1 MIAKKI
7 PKVAS
12 IPDNYKELAEYIAAA
27 KELGEKLDK
36 FWIENCGAGQSLDD
50 LEMALREVYAV
61 RLMKPE
67 VIDKSYHMMVSFRP
81 GENERLSEKD
91 LKDIASSY
99 AEALGFGEH
108 QYVAGTH
115 INTDNYHMHI
125 AFNKIH
131 PETLQVVNPFRDYKT
146 LDRVSRKLEKK
157 YGLFIDNGM
166 AQKQRKGPKLSPSA
180 RDFEAQTW
188 QESFQN
194 HVLQNRKSI
203 LDQIKEAGTWSDV
216 HNILREY
223 DIGIKQRGNGLVLVG
238 PDGQGMKASALDRK
252 MTKVQLETQLGSFEP
267 AAIDGEQKHTLPKA
281 PLRRYRKRPS
291 MRHPGISPLW
301 RRYLNQQKPIHKR
314 RSLLSRTISNWKL
327 FLLTEAYRDPMAMV
341 LLVAQQEFINLVF
354 GDDRPT
360 PLSKM
365 AAPALAAWRQ
375 SGNWAEA
382 KSMSW
387 MADTRYTGRGCRTDE
402 KGNLLVPF
410 KDERGF
416 MQSVRIYSPDGKSMN
431 IGNTRRRYLQHIIDS
446 RKQRENGPVI
456 YTADYAEGVKIH
468 DATRRPVVVVAD
480 PKMLRQAIN
489 EDLRRYP
496 ETRAILASENGT
508 TIPGVPLIRLP
519 DQEDAISIRRSFA
532 KAIGDDAFL
541 VWDACP
547 EWASPKNSTWLNK
560 FGLKGYGVKLS
571 SDGEIAVPLKDR
583 SGRLENVMLID
594 NSGRQRTVLPQDPDR
609 PQLHVIDP
617 EKRKDQDTIF
627 IALNYADAATLH
639 RATRSP
645 VVILETPD
653 LWPQALEQMRTRYND
668 ARIVVAFDTDQEDR
682 ENHAGKFGAEIVR
695 PERAHSFK
703 EYAVGA
709 QDKTPSLLL
718 ATGFDNYNF
727 DPDKSESGYV
737 KLQSV
742 DGTERYLWGIDIAD
756 AVSGSGAEAG
766 DWVSLEVAEQ
776 KKVTVPENYQDESG
790 EWKTRH
796 ITTHRNIW
804 KAAIEKDP
812 ATIPTLTALRNEL
825 ASIVGDDG
833 WIVWNAA
840 ERPAKELTLSRPEMG
855 SKEAW
860 AGYRVDGDGNVL
872 VPLRDDGNRL
882 SAVYRLNES
891 GSAEILAGTG
901 DDKGLHHVIGG
912 QISKDPEQPILMA
925 DDLFS
930 AIELNRLMKKPVV
943 WAIKSENLVAVGKN
957 LRRFNPDRK
966 IFIAAMDVHMAIV
979 NIPRDHAKNAASAI
993 EADLLF
999 PPLSDLDKKRNRVSF
1014 GDMLKSG
1021 QVEAV
1026 QKAIE
1031 AAGIDREDKK
1041 RKRPTGHVR
1050 GIE

>member
-12 IPDNYKELAEYIAAA
+12 IPDNFKELAEYIAAA
-27 KELGEKLDK
+27 KEPGEKLDK
-36 FWIENCGAGQSLDD
+36 FWIENCGAGETLDD

-67 VIDKSYHMMVSFRP
+67 VMDKSYHMMVSFRP
-81 GENERLSEKD
+81 GEKDRLTEKD
-91 LKDIASSY
+91 LKDIASTY
-99 AEALGFGEH
+99 AKGLGFAEH

-115 INTDNYHMHI
+115 INTDNFHMHI

-131 PETLQVVNPFRDYKT
+131 PKTRQVLTPFRDYKT
-146 LDRVSRKLEKK
+146 LDRVSRNLEKE
-157 YGLFIDNGM
+157 YGLFIDSGI
-166 AQKQRKGPKLSPSA
+166 AQGRNQGPKLSPSA
-180 RDFEAQTW
+180 RDYEAQTW

-252 MTKVQLETQLGSFEP
+252 MAKAQLETQLGSFQP

-281 PLRRYRKRPS
+281 PLRRYRKRPA

-382 KSMSW
+382 KSMFW

-446 RKQRENGPVI
+446 RKQRESGPVI

-468 DATRRPVVVVAD
+468 DATRRPVVIVAD

-508 TIPGVPLIRLP
+508 TIPGVPLIRVP

-594 NSGRQRTVLPQDPDR
+594 NSGRQRTVLPQYPDR
-609 PQLHVIDP
+609 PQLHVIDT

-645 VVILETPD
+645 VVIPETPD
-653 LWPQALEQMRTRYND
+653 LWPQALEQMRTRYSD
-668 ARIVVAFDTDQEDR
+668 VRIVVAFDTAQEDR

-766 DWVSLEVAEQ
+766 DWISLEVAEQ

-840 ERPAKELTLSRPEMG
+840 ERPAKEFTISRPELG
-855 SKEAW
+855 SKAAW

-872 VPLRDDGNRL
+872 VPLRDGGNRL
-882 SAVYRLNES
+882 SAVYKINQD
-891 GSAEILAGTG
+891 GSSQTLAGG
-901 DDKGLHHVIGG
+901 GSDKGLHHVVGG
-912 QISKDPEQPILMA
+912 PLSNDKKEPILIA
-925 DDLFS
+925 DDLVS
-930 AIELNRLMKKPVV
+930 AIELNRLTKKPVV
-943 WAIKSENLVAVGKN
+943 WTVRSENLEDVGKT
-957 LRRFNPDRK
+957 LRRFHPDRK
-966 IFIAAMDVHMAIV
+966 IIIAATDAHLAPK
-979 NIPRDHAKNAASAI
+979 NRPLESAKRAA
-993 EADLLF
+993 EATMGEVIL
-999 PPLSDLDKKRNRVSF
+999 PPL
-1014 GDMLKSG
+1014 GD
-1021 QVEAV
+1021 Q
-1026 QKAIE
+1026 
-1031 AAGIDREDKK
+1031 DRK
-1041 RKRPTGHVR
+1041 RKLMTFGEVLRTGEKTSVNDTLSQVGVKLQKNTKPKRSR
-1050 GIE
+1050 GQALD